1 MYLYFQ
7 YSYLPFQIKKGHIG
21 EPAKLWTGIFVLIN
35 ACIPWY
41 EYVIHLVLKAIS
53 MSVKNLYR
61 QAGFVAAVFYT
72 TVKNKFVGV
81 IGDYNFAS

>member
-1 MYLYFQ
+1 MHIALKFQ
-7 YSYLPFQIKKGHIG
+7 GVFAAVIICLESFLKGFN
-21 EPAKLWTGIFVLIN
+21 GIAI
-35 ACIPWY
+35 
-41 EYVIHLVLKAIS
+41 LKTVGIS
-53 MSVKNLYR
+53 VENLYR